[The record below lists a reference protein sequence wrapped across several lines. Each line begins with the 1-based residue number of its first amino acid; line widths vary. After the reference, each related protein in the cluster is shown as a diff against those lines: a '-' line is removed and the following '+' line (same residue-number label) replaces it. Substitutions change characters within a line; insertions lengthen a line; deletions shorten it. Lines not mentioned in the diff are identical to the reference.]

1 MSGSAKAKAAA
12 GSWLPLLLIAV
23 ALAPRL
29 AYLAQTA
36 HLPYF
41 ADFFLDGDWYR
52 QRAKEALAGH
62 WLSGESHFRGPLYS
76 WFLAAV
82 FRLFRE
88 SPAPVRAIQL
98 GLGAANAALLWA
110 AARRFVSP
118 AGALIASLLYAG
130 YGILVYFD
138 GEILTLTLETTL
150 LLL

>member
-1 MSGSAKAKAAA
+1 MSGSVKAKAAA
-12 GSWLPLLLIAV
+12 GPWLPFLLFAV

-62 WLSGESHFRGPLYS
+62 WLSGASHFRGPLYS
-76 WFLAAV
+76 WFLAGA
-82 FRLFRE
+82 FRLFGE
-88 SPAPVRAIQL
+88 SPGPVRAIQL
-98 GLGAANAALLWA
+98 VLGAANAVLVWA

-118 AGALIASLLYAG
+118 AGAVVASVL
-130 YGILVYFD
+130 
-138 GEILTLTLETTL
+138 
-150 LLL
+150 